1 MLFWTKDEYLK
12 FAEEMKEKPLSYYAF
27 ELLYWT
33 GIRCGELLALTRDDF
48 DLEKKTL
55 RINKTFQTIKGK
67 EMVTSPKTEKS
78 NRRIDLPEFLCRE
91 MEDYFASLYKVDGKS
106 RLFPVTKY
114 YMHHELDRGCR
125 KAGVKRIRI
134 HDLRHSSCALLINLK
149 DIHICIR
156 RYSRRWRRNWTRH
169 FQGRKRMKNKIFI
182 RPTMEK
188 GRDQKPKDEKAR
200 KRNTI
205 INFRV
210 TPEEKNRIE
219 ARIALTGLDRAEF
232 FIESCLYQTV
242 LVKGNVRTFRE
253 YDRLMKK
260 LAEQINQDVKLENMD
275 SELLES

>member
-1 MLFWTKDEYLK
+1 
-12 FAEEMKEKPLSYYAF
+12 
-27 ELLYWT
+27 
-33 GIRCGELLALTRDDF
+33 
-48 DLEKKTL
+48 
-55 RINKTFQTIKGK
+55 
-67 EMVTSPKTEKS
+67 
-78 NRRIDLPEFLCRE
+78 
-91 MEDYFASLYKVDGKS
+91 
-106 RLFPVTKY
+106 
-114 YMHHELDRGCR
+114 
-125 KAGVKRIRI
+125 
-134 HDLRHSSCALLINLK
+134 
-149 DIHICIR
+149 
-156 RYSRRWRRNWTRH
+156 
-169 FQGRKRMKNKIFI
+169 MKNKIFI

-188 GRDQKPKDEKAR
+188 GRDQKLKDEKAR

-275 SELLES
+275 SELLESLRMILEILNRLFGKEK

>member
-1 MLFWTKDEYLK
+1 
-12 FAEEMKEKPLSYYAF
+12 
-27 ELLYWT
+27 
-33 GIRCGELLALTRDDF
+33 
-48 DLEKKTL
+48 
-55 RINKTFQTIKGK
+55 
-67 EMVTSPKTEKS
+67 
-78 NRRIDLPEFLCRE
+78 
-91 MEDYFASLYKVDGKS
+91 
-106 RLFPVTKY
+106 
-114 YMHHELDRGCR
+114 
-125 KAGVKRIRI
+125 
-134 HDLRHSSCALLINLK
+134 
-149 DIHICIR
+149 
-156 RYSRRWRRNWTRH
+156 
-169 FQGRKRMKNKIFI
+169 MKNKIFI

-188 GRDQKPKDEKAR
+188 GRVKKPKDEKAR

-275 SELLES
+275 SELLESLRMILEILNRLFGKEK

>member
-1 MLFWTKDEYLK
+1 
-12 FAEEMKEKPLSYYAF
+12 
-27 ELLYWT
+27 
-33 GIRCGELLALTRDDF
+33 
-48 DLEKKTL
+48 
-55 RINKTFQTIKGK
+55 
-67 EMVTSPKTEKS
+67 
-78 NRRIDLPEFLCRE
+78 
-91 MEDYFASLYKVDGKS
+91 
-106 RLFPVTKY
+106 
-114 YMHHELDRGCR
+114 
-125 KAGVKRIRI
+125 
-134 HDLRHSSCALLINLK
+134 
-149 DIHICIR
+149 
-156 RYSRRWRRNWTRH
+156 
-169 FQGRKRMKNKIFI
+169 MKNKIFI

-275 SELLES
+275 SELLESLRMILEILNQLFGKEKSYMAARKTTGEMIAEIEKKQEQMNARKKQLLKREAAENRKARIKRLIMIGAEVEKILGRPIEEKDLPKLIRFLENQEARGHFFSRAMAEEDVPKRDLNEEE